1 MSQQGNP
8 FGGMVEPAM
17 GPGGPAL
24 SPEEEALIE
33 LAQDPS
39 IEDLDEGMVLRMMED
54 GSAEFGEPMLEVE
67 TEMYRHDA
75 NLAEVLSD
83 SDLGSLSSDLLGRV
97 ADDLESRGE
106 WEEALSKGLDLLGIN
121 NDERDEP
128 FAGAS
133 GVTHPLISES
143 VTQFQAQAYKELM
156 PAGGPI
162 RTDVVGDESPEV
174 MAQAKR
180 VKDFMNFY
188 VCDVMEEYEQDV
200 DQMLF
205 YLPLSGSTFK
215 KVYFDQTRQRAVSK
229 FVPAEDVVVPY
240 AATDI
245 RTSERITHVVHMS
258 ENDVIKMQMAEVY
271 RDVDISSGT
280 REENEVDDAKADIQG
295 IRPSQQDD
303 VYTLYEIHTYLD
315 LEGFE
320 DTDSEG
326 EPTGLKLPYIVTI
339 DKSSGEVL
347 SVLRNWDENDPLR
360 KPLQHF
366 VHFKFLPGLGFYGF
380 GLVHMVGGLSR
391 AATSILRQLID
402 AGTLA
407 NLPAGFKARG
417 VRIRN
422 DDEPLQ
428 PGEFRDIDVPGGN
441 IRDAIVPMVY
451 KEPSGTLAQLLGVLV
466 DSGRRYASIA
476 DANIQDVNQQ
486 MPVGTTVALLERGS
500 RVMSAIHKRLHR
512 SLKQEFRL
520 LATIIKDTV
529 SAYPYNT
536 RVQPGMI
543 QADFDDRVDVMPV
556 SDPNIFSAAQRLSL
570 AQTQLQMAQSNPE
583 IHNIREA
590 YRRMYEALEVK
601 NVDAILPP
609 APQPKPLDPA
619 SEIAAMLTGKRVQV
633 FPQQNHMAHVEAHAA
648 VMQTPVGQALT
659 QPLLSNIME
668 RLSLIA
674 QQEVQSQVAQAQ
686 QQAAMQGVALPLDPA
701 AIALQVEARVAQ
713 LVKEVLPSI
722 APQQQDPLVGIRQAE
737 VELQAMDQQR
747 KQQKDQVDAML
758 EQARLAQQNELAK
771 DRLQATLDIAAERN
785 NVNRERIETQED
797 IAVMKE
803 MNSRRQ

>member
-8 FGGMVEPAM
+8 FSAMVERAM
-17 GPGGPAL
+17 GPGG
-24 SPEEEALIE
+24 SPTAEELLAGIEPNEEIRVELPGVDEFIMDDMTMVEA
-33 LAQDPS
+33 
-39 IEDLDEGMVLRMMED
+39 
-54 GSAEFGEPMLEVE
+54 EPYV
-67 TEMYRHDA
+67 HDA
-75 NLAEVLSD
+75 NLAEVMDD
-83 SDLGSLSSDLLGRV
+83 SDLGSLSSQLMGSV
-97 ADDLESRGE
+97 EDDIESRSE

-121 NDERDEP
+121 NEERDEP

-133 GVTHPLISES
+133 GVTHPLVSES

-156 PAGGPI
+156 PSGGPV
-162 RTDVVGDESPEV
+162 RTDVVGAETPDV

-180 VKDFMNFY
+180 VKDFMNY
-188 VCDVMEEYEQDV
+188 YISEVMEEYEQDM

-229 FVPAEDVVVPY
+229 FVPAEDVIVPY
-240 AATDI
+240 AAADI

-258 ENDVIKMQMAEVY
+258 ENDIIKMQMANVY
-271 RDVDISSGT
+271 RDVDITAGDRS
-280 REENEVDDAKADIQG
+280 ENEVDEAKAEIQG
-295 IRPSQQDD
+295 IRPSYQDD

-320 DTDSEG
+320 DTDESG

-339 DKSSGEVL
+339 DKSSGEIL
-347 SVLRNWDENDPLR
+347 SILRNFEENDPLR

-380 GLVHMVGGLSR
+380 GLVHMIGGLSR

-451 KEPSGTLAQLLGVLV
+451 KEPSGTLSSLLGLLV

-476 DANIQDVNQQ
+476 DANIADVNQQ

-520 LATIIKDTV
+520 LSTIIGETV
-529 SAYPYNT
+529 AAYPYNDGIDG
-536 RVQPGMI
+536 RVLQ
-543 QADFDDRVDVMPV
+543 QDFDGRVDIIPV
-556 SDPNIFSAAQRLSL
+556 SDPNIFSAAQRMAL
-570 AQTQLQMAQSNPE
+570 AQNQLQMAQANPE
-583 IHNIREA
+583 IHNLREA

-601 NVDAILPP
+601 NIDAILPP
-609 APQPKPLDPA
+609 PPQPQPMDPA
-619 SEIAAMLTGKRVQV
+619 AELAAMISGKPVQV
-633 FPQQNHMAHVEAHAA
+633 FPQQNHMAHVQAHAA
-648 VMQTPVGQALT
+648 VMQTPIGQALT
-659 QPLLSNIME
+659 QPLFSNIMQ

-674 QQEVQSQVAQAQ
+674 QQEIQAQMMQMQ
-686 QQAAMQGVALPLDPA
+686 QQAQMQGVPMQVDPQMMQQ
-701 AIALQVEARVAQ
+701 QVEQRVSELVAQ
-713 LVKEVLPSI
+713 VLPSI
-722 APQQQDPLVGIRQAE
+722 APQPQQDPLVGIRQAE
-737 VELQAMDQQR
+737 VQLQAAEQQR
-747 KQQKDQVDAML
+747 KQQKDQVEAML
-758 EQARLAQQNELAK
+758 EQARLAQQDQQAQE
-771 DRLQATLDIAAERN
+771 RLQATLDIAQERN

-797 IAVMKE
+797 IAVMRE
-803 MNSRRQ
+803 MSKRRQ

>member
-1 MSQQGNP
+1 
-8 FGGMVEPAM
+8 MVESAM
-17 GPGGPAL
+17 GPGGTPV
-24 SPEEEALIE
+24 SPEEEVLLE

-39 IEDLDEGMVLRMMED
+39 AMSELSDDMILEMMED
-54 GSAEFGEPMLEVE
+54 GSAQFGAMTEVE
-67 TEMYRHDA
+67 AEPYVHDA
-75 NLAEVLSD
+75 NLAEMMD
-83 SDLGSLSSDLLGRV
+83 AADLGALSSDLLGSV
-97 ADDLESRGE
+97 EDDLESRSE

-121 NDERDEP
+121 NEERDEP

-143 VTQFQAQAYKELM
+143 VTQFQAQAYKELL
-156 PAGGPI
+156 PAGGPV
-162 RTDVVGDESPEV
+162 RTDVVGAETPDV

-180 VKDFMNFY
+180 VKDFMNY
-188 VCDVMEEYEQDV
+188 YISEVMEEYEQDM

-229 FVPAEDVVVPY
+229 FVPAEDVIVPY
-240 AATDI
+240 AAADI
-245 RTSERITHVVHMS
+245 RTSERVTHIVHMS
-258 ENDVIKMQMAEVY
+258 ENDIIRMQMADVY
-271 RDVDISSGT
+271 RDVDITSGT
-280 REENEVDDAKADIQG
+280 RSENEIDETKAQIQG
-295 IRPSQQDD
+295 MRPSYQDD

-320 DTDSEG
+320 DTDANG
-326 EPTGLKLPYIVTI
+326 DPTGLKLPYIVTI
-339 DKSSGEVL
+339 DKSSGEIL
-347 SVLRNWDENDPLR
+347 SILRNFEQNDPVR

-380 GLVHMVGGLSR
+380 GLVHMIGGLSR

-451 KEPSGTLAQLLGVLV
+451 KEPSGTLSSLLGVLV

-476 DANIQDVNQQ
+476 DANIADVNQQ

-520 LATIIKDTV
+520 LSTIIGETV
-529 SAYPYNT
+529 AAYPYNDGIDG
-536 RVQPGMI
+536 RVLQ
-543 QADFDDRVDVMPV
+543 QDFDGRVDIIPV
-556 SDPNIFSAAQRLSL
+556 SDPNIFSAAQRMAL
-570 AQTQLQMAQSNPE
+570 AQNQLQMAQSNPD
-583 IHNIREA
+583 IHNLREA

-601 NVDAILPP
+601 NIDAILPP
-609 APQPKPLDPA
+609 PPQPQPLDPA
-619 SEIAAMLTGKRVQV
+619 GELAAMISGQPVQV
-633 FPQQNHMAHVEAHAA
+633 FPQQNHMAHVQAHAA
-648 VMQTPVGQALT
+648 VMQTPIGQALT
-659 QPLLSNIME
+659 QPLFKNIME

-674 QQEVQSQVAQAQ
+674 QQEIQAQMMQMQQQAQVQGIPMQMDPQIAQ
-686 QQAAMQGVALPLDPA
+686 QQ
-701 AIALQVEARVAQ
+701 VEQRVSELVAQ
-713 LVKEVLPSI
+713 VLPSI
-722 APQQQDPLVGIRQAE
+722 APPQQQDPLVGIRQAE
-737 VELQAMDQQR
+737 VQLQAAEQQR
-747 KQQKDQVDAML
+747 KQQKDQVEAML
-758 EQARLAQQNELAK
+758 EQARLAQQDEQAK
-771 DRLQATLDIAAERN
+771 ARLEATMDIAQERN

-797 IAVMKE
+797 IAVMRE
-803 MNSRRQ
+803 MNKRNQ